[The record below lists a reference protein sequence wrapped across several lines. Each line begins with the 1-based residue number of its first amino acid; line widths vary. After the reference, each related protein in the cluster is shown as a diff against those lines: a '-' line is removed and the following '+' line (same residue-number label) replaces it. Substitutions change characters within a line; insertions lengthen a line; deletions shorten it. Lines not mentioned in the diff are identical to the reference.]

1 MRINQVIQNIVYGY
15 QTISGYKINV
25 WKIPDLLFLR
35 VCKHRKNSLCGS
47 YERHDYTKKE
57 KLKVNK
63 SSWVTHLASHHYNK
77 QNRNKTKKIT
87 ALSIGYYSI
96 TRRIQLPNILKAN
109 STFFF
114 FFFKVFFISKH
125 CRSLSPQVTEN
136 GVYQMQRL
144 YTILKEHGGKLIA
157 FVLVSGS
164 YGARRTIYEVKFNK
178 TEERRKT
185 RTILRNL
192 HGILTQEPKWVKVVI
207 PRSFPG
213 IPRKCFVSSAMALC

>member
-1 MRINQVIQNIVYGY
+1 M
-15 QTISGYKINV
+15 
-25 WKIPDLLFLR
+25 FLR

-57 KLKVNK
+57 KVKVNK

-77 QNRNKTKKIT
+77 QNRNKNKKKIT

-109 STFFF
+109 STFF

-144 YTILKEHGGKLIA
+144 YTILKEHGGKLI
-157 FVLVSGS
+157 GS
-164 YGARRTIYEVKFNK
+164 FFSFWFGFIR
-178 TEERRKT
+178 
-185 RTILRNL
+185 
-192 HGILTQEPKWVKVVI
+192 I
-207 PRSFPG
+207 PPDDIRGKGKGKEKNQNNFEKPS
-213 IPRKCFVSSAMALC
+213 